1 MLRTIM
7 YAAVTALALGLSQPA
22 AAFKL
27 PGVGTEA
34 KVTSGEDSAGIQE
47 KQAEAYDGP
56 KARVAI
62 ARFTDKTGKGWWTGT
77 IGDGMADQLTTAL
90 FSTNR
95 YIVLERQTLND
106 VLREQDLGA
115 SGRVRQ
121 DTAAAIGEIEGAEL
135 LIVGAVTE
143 FEGDASGAQGAGAGA
158 RKGILG
164 AITGGFKR
172 AHMAIDLRVIDAKTS
187 RVLAATTVEG
197 SSTGVN
203 LGALAGAF
211 RGSGSL
217 AAGLS
222 GWQNTPVEKALRVC
236 IERAVDFVVSKTPDT
251 YYRHG
256 AAQTVAAAAPTSAAD
271 SSAGGSAEASSSG
284 LTKNVVRQ
292 MQSMLASLGYDVGT
306 PDGVAGQKTVV
317 AVKQFQE
324 ENGLEATGE
333 LTPATMKA
341 IRQKTGL

>member
-1 MLRTIM
+1 MLRTLT
-7 YAAVTALALGLSQPA
+7 YAAAAALAIGITQPA

-47 KQAEAYDGP
+47 KQGEAYNGP
-56 KARVAI
+56 KARVAV
-62 ARFTDKTGKGWWTGT
+62 ARFTDKTGKGWWTGS

-90 FSTNR
+90 FNTNR

-143 FEGDASGAQGAGAGA
+143 FEGNASGAQGAGAGA

-172 AHMAIDLRVIDAKTS
+172 AHMAIDMRVIDAKTS
-187 RVLAATTVEG
+187 RVLAATSVEG

-236 IERAVDFVVSKTPDT
+236 IEKAVDFVVSKTPDA

-256 AAQTVAAAAPTSAAD
+256 AGQTVAAAAPAAAASA
-271 SSAGGSAEASSSG
+271 SGGGTNSG

-292 MQSMLASLGYDVGT
+292 MQSMLASLGYDVGS

-317 AVKQFQE
+317 AVKEFQA

-333 LTPATMKA
+333 LNPATMKA
-341 IRQKTGL
+341 IRQKAGL

>member
-1 MLRTIM
+1 MLRGIIG
-7 YAAVTALALGLSQPA
+7 AAVAALAIGSALPA

-27 PGVGTEA
+27 PWVGTEA
-34 KVTSGEDSAGIQE
+34 EVTSGEDSPGIQD
-47 KQAEAYDGP
+47 KQGEAYDGP
-56 KARVAI
+56 KARIAV
-62 ARFTDKTGKGWWTGT
+62 ARFTDKTGKGWWTAS
-77 IGDGMADQLTTAL
+77 IGDGMADQLTTEL
-90 FSTNR
+90 FNTNR

-115 SGRVRQ
+115 SGRIRR
-121 DTAAAIGEIEGAEL
+121 DTAAPIGEIEGAEL

-143 FEGDASGAQGAGAGA
+143 FEGNASGAQGSGAGA

-187 RVLAATTVEG
+187 RVLAATSVEG

-203 LGALAGAF
+203 VGALAGAF

-236 IERAVDFVVSKTPDT
+236 IKRAVEFVVSKTPNA

-256 AAQTVAAAAPTSAAD
+256 AGRAVATPVTPRE
-271 SSAGGSAEASSSG
+271 AGGGGASSG

-306 PDGVAGQKTVV
+306 PDGVAGQKTTV

-324 ENGLEATGE
+324 ENGLQVNGE

-341 IRQKTGL
+341 IRQKAGL

>member
-1 MLRTIM
+1 MLKTIT
-7 YAAVTALALGLSQPA
+7 YAAVAVLALGVAQPA
-22 AAFKL
+22 TAFKL
-27 PGVGTEA
+27 PGVGTKA
-34 KVTSGEDSAGIQE
+34 TVTSGEDSEGIQE
-47 KQAEAYDGP
+47 KQAEAYNGP
-56 KARVAI
+56 KARVAVS
-62 ARFTDKTGKGWWTGT
+62 RFTDKTGKGWWTGA

-90 FSTNR
+90 FNSNR
-95 YIVLERQTLND
+95 YIVLERQTLGD

-121 DTAAAIGEIEGAEL
+121 DTAAPIGEIEGAEL

-143 FEGDASGAQGAGAGA
+143 FEGNASGAQGSGAGA
-158 RKGILG
+158 RRGILG

-187 RVLAATTVEG
+187 RVLAATSVEG

-222 GWQNTPVEKALRVC
+222 GWENTPVEKALRVC
-236 IERAVDFVVSKTPDT
+236 IQEATKFVVSKTPQA

-256 AAQTVAAAAPTSAAD
+256 AGPAVAAVTPSAAAGSP
-271 SSAGGSAEASSSG
+271 SSGGGVNSG

-306 PDGVAGQKTVV
+306 PDGVAGKKTVV
-317 AVKQFQE
+317 AVRQFQE
-324 ENGLEATGE
+324 ENGLDVNGE
-333 LTPATMKA
+333 LTPATMKM
-341 IRQKTGL
+341 IRKKAGL

>member
-1 MLRTIM
+1 MMRTFS
-7 YAAVTALALGLSQPA
+7 YAAIAALALGISQPA

-27 PGVGTEA
+27 PGVGTKA
-34 KVTSGEDSAGIQE
+34 KVTSGEDSAGIQD

-56 KARVAI
+56 KARVAVT
-62 ARFTDKTGKGWWTGT
+62 RFTDKTGKGWWTGS

-90 FSTNR
+90 FNTNR

-143 FEGDASGAQGAGAGA
+143 FEGNASGAQGAGAGA

-187 RVLAATTVEG
+187 RVLAATSVEG

-203 LGALAGAF
+203 VGALAGVF
-211 RGSGSL
+211 RGSGTL
-217 AAGLS
+217 VGGLS
-222 GWQNTPVEKALRVC
+222 GWENTPVEKALRVC
-236 IERAVDFVVSKTPDT
+236 IQEAVNFIVSKTPQS

-256 AAQTVAAAAPTSAAD
+256 AGQAVAATAPA
-271 SSAGGSAEASSSG
+271 AGGGTGSGATGSG
-284 LTKNVVRQ
+284 LSKPVVQQ

-306 PDGVAGQKTVV
+306 PDGIAGKKTAVAI
-317 AVKQFQE
+317 KQFQE
-324 ENGLEATGE
+324 ENGLEVDGQ

-341 IRQKTGL
+341 IRQKAGL

>member
-1 MLRTIM
+1 MLRTIT
-7 YAAVTALALGLSQPA
+7 YAAAAALALGIAQPA

-27 PGVGTEA
+27 PGVGTKA

-47 KQAEAYDGP
+47 KQADAYNGP
-56 KARVAI
+56 KARIAV
-62 ARFTDKTGKGWWTGT
+62 ARFTDKTGKGWWTGS

-95 YIVLERQTLND
+95 YIVLERQTLGD

-115 SGRVRQ
+115 SGRIRQ
-121 DTAAAIGEIEGAEL
+121 DTAAPIGEIEGAEL

-143 FEGDASGAQGAGAGA
+143 FEGNASGAQGSGAGA

-164 AITGGFKR
+164 ALTGGFKR

-187 RVLAATTVEG
+187 RVLAATSVEG

-211 RGSGSL
+211 RGSGTL
-217 AAGLS
+217 VAGLS

-236 IERAVDFVVSKTPDT
+236 IKEAVDFVVSKTPQT

-256 AAQTVAAAAPTSAAD
+256 AGQAVATAAPAAASPS
-271 SSAGGSAEASSSG
+271 GGGTTKSG
-284 LTKNVVRQ
+284 LTKNVVQQ

-306 PDGVAGQKTVV
+306 PDGLAGKKTVV

-324 ENGLEATGE
+324 ENGLDVSGE
-333 LTPATMKA
+333 LTPATMKM
-341 IRQKTGL
+341 IRKKAGL